1 MTSGG
6 KEEANAGFN
15 PAEKKKGEIE
25 NPPLYGREG
34 DFHLPFGH
42 LPFGHF
48 YFTSSKSTSSA
59 VGPLEPLL
67 SVEPACGP
75 CGPA

>member
-34 DFHLPFGH
+34 GEGRYIERWIGRGIERSIDR
-42 LPFGHF
+42 
-48 YFTSSKSTSSA
+48 
-59 VGPLEPLL
+59 
-67 SVEPACGP
+67 
-75 CGPA
+75 